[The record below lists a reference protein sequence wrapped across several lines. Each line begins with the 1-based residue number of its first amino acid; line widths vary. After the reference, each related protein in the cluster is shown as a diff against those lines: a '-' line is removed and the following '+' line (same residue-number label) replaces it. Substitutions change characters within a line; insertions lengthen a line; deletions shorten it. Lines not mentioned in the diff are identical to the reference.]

1 MGRRK
6 KKAAASTPS
15 SLSSARPASS
25 EVAHRNK
32 RATAYDHLQLGLIF
46 YRSKSYDLAIE
57 QFQLARK
64 QAPHAVNVWNNL
76 AVAYMDNGEL
86 DKAMSA
92 LQHALKLNPRYAS
105 AHFHLGQLHDKLG
118 NIDLARECYKKVIE
132 FDKHGELAR
141 RAKDRIEGFH
151 PRVILSM
158 H

>member
-1 MGRRK
+1 MVRRN
-6 KKAAASTPS
+6 KKAPAATGSIV
-15 SLSSARPASS
+15 SAGPAFPK
-25 EVAHRNK
+25 VTRRNK

-57 QFQLARK
+57 QFQLACK

-76 AVAYMDNGEL
+76 AVAYMDKGEL

-118 NIDLARECYKKVIE
+118 NNELARDCYLKVIE
-132 FDKHGELAR
+132 FDKHGELGR
-141 RAKDRIEGFH
+141 RAKERVEGFH
-151 PRVILSM
+151 PRVIFSL